1 MSSDLIQADFEQL
14 TQVGQRFAQ
23 QAEATT
29 QLISLLQTRMSPLQ
43 DGGWQGRGADAFFT
57 EMAEDLFPGLHRLQ
71 NALEQASQTTRHID
85 DILNGA
91 QEEAASSFGQG
102 DGSAF
107 APGGFSGAGSG
118 GSSSGGGGIDG
129 LIGNLGDQFDQIWG
143 GQVGNLPGT
152 NLPIGNVGGGG
163 FWDGNGTFPGNS
175 SLNPL
180 DNFLNQFG
188 FGSGTDALLGGGFAG
203 GGTNDFGI
211 PHDWLAGVTGAENGS
226 SGGALGSELVPNDWL
241 DGVLGAAGG
250 EGSSTAVDGGGAAG
264 GGSSGGGAGGG
275 APTPDTTTEP
285 PTEASEPTSSGGSGG
300 SSPSPTDISSP
311 FAEEG
316 RGFQATGG
324 ASAPASTPSSGGFT
338 HQSATSGGGTG
349 AAVSQEAVGTGV
361 TAVSPNAP
369 AAQAAAGGS
378 NAGLAIGLAVASPLV
393 AVLGKLITG
402 QKD

>member
-14 TQVGQRFAQ
+14 TQVGQRFAH

-29 QLISLLQTRMSPLQ
+29 QLISLLQTRMAPLQ
-43 DGGWQGRGADAFFT
+43 DGGWQGRGADAFLA
-57 EMAEDLFPGLHRLQ
+57 EMAEDLLPGLHRLQ

-91 QEEAASSFGQG
+91 QEEAASTFSQG
-102 DGSAF
+102 EGSVNQGPVF
-107 APGGFSGAGSG
+107 APGGFPNVGNGGSG
-118 GSSSGGGGIDG
+118 IEG

-152 NLPIGNVGGGG
+152 NLPVGNVGGGG
-163 FWDGNGTFPGNS
+163 FWDGNGTFPGNT

-180 DNFLNQFG
+180 DNLLNQFS
-188 FGSGTDALLGGGFAG
+188 FGSGTDALLGGGLAG
-203 GGTNDFGI
+203 GGANDFGI
-211 PHDWLAGVTGAENGS
+211 PHDWLAGVTGMQDGS
-226 SGGALGSELVPNDWL
+226 SGGALGSDIVPNNWL

-250 EGSSTAVDGGGAAG
+250 EGLSTAVDGGGAAG

-275 APTPDTTTEP
+275 APALDEATTP
-285 PTEASEPTSSGGSGG
+285 PTEASEPTASGGSGG

-311 FAEEG
+311 FAEDG
-316 RGFQATGG
+316 RGFQAGGG
-324 ASAPASTPSSGGFT
+324 ASAPATAPSSGGFT
-338 HQSATSGGGTG
+338 HQSASSGGTG
-349 AAVSQEAVGTGV
+349 AAVQQEAVGTGV

-369 AAQAAAGGS
+369 AASPGAAGGS
-378 NAGLAIGLAVASPLV
+378 NVGLALGLAVASPLV